1 MAEKKIL
8 TVKSP
13 TIIDSYYTDEEFE
26 KELDK
31 ISLEALA
38 SSGQMRVIQNIRKTL
53 AVALKKKYGFS
64 NGELK

>member
-38 SSGQMRVIQNIRKTL
+38 SSGQMRVIQNIRK
-53 AVALKKKYGFS
+53 KSIIS
-64 NGELK
+64 NK